1 MTEETTQI
9 KDVNHAYEVVERNLE
24 DGTVTLR
31 INKGILGALGNQL
44 KSTSDKKRK
53 GASILRKLGYD
64 LADAGDFLYSKQNQ
78 GSVI

>member
-1 MTEETTQI
+1 MTEEMTTQN
-9 KDVNHAYEVVERNLE
+9 VNHAYEVIERNLE

-64 LADAGDFLYSKQNQ
+64 LADCGDFLYSKQNQ
-78 GSVI
+78 GSVV